1 MNPIRDRGKVAGAF
15 GSYGWSG
22 EAVQIIEAN
31 LKALK
36 FKVQS
41 PGLTEKFNPTEEKS
55 EKFYAFGRQLAKEM
69 EGCNAAG

>member
-22 EAVQIIEAN
+22 EAAQIIEAN

-36 FKVQS
+36 FKMQS
-41 PGLTEKFNPTEEKS
+41 APLIEKFNPTEEKS
-55 EKFYAFGRQLAKEM
+55 EKFYAFGRELATQIL
-69 EGCNAAG
+69 N